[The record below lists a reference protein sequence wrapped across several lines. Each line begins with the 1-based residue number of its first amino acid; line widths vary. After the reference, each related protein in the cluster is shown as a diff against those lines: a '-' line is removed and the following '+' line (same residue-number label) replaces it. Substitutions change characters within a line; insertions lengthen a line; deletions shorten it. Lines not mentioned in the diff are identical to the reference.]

1 MKQTTLPLCLS
12 RYFFLIW
19 EFLVYIPDKCR
30 HQSGP
35 GGCLPRHLGKWYYY
49 LTGCAILL
57 MQASFLILRNNSF
70 VFLAKIPLF
79 SLHSITCTTFLH
91 SSSCLP
97 FFLRRVFQ
105 ALRQFF
111 ERVSWE
117 LSYPLL
123 FCSCPDQACAERR
136 RRTIVPSCSHQ
147 ERHKASCL
155 ELRRT
160 CRSDALCRW
169 ATLVRPY

>member
-1 MKQTTLPLCLS
+1 MALMIHLTAYEQECVRMRWWLTLVATLCVS
-12 RYFFLIW
+12 
-19 EFLVYIPDKCR
+19 
-30 HQSGP
+30 
-35 GGCLPRHLGKWYYY
+35 
-49 LTGCAILL
+49 
-57 MQASFLILRNNSF
+57 
-70 VFLAKIPLF
+70 
-79 SLHSITCTTFLH
+79 
-91 SSSCLP
+91 
-97 FFLRRVFQ
+97 Q

-147 ERHKASCL
+147 ERHKPNCL

-169 ATLVRPY
+169 DVSPWAANQVWSCPDGFSFPCIYGRLFFFFFLAWCILEEEQICEISCYSVWLERHLAHLGKITCLLDNYWL